1 MRSVLTIAVS
11 ALALA
16 GCAEGYDRSAD
27 SNACNPPAPADRQ
40 AQWNLVTPGVASLGI
55 DMPGKRKIGDHAT
68 NTAKCVRP
76 DGNKTNAPQIHDL
89 QKIG

>member
-27 SNACNPPAPADRQ
+27 GNACNRLAPADRQ

-55 DMPGKRKIGDHAT
+55 DMPGKRKPGGNAP
-68 NTAKCVRP
+68 NTAKCVHP